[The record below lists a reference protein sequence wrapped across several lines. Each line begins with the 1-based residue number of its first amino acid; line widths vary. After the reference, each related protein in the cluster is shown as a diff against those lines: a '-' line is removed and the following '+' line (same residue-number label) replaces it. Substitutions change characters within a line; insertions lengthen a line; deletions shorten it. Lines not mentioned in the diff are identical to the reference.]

1 MTIPSPSNASN
12 PGVREQLLQGQ
23 VGRAATSGP
32 LNKIRSMVSAAGSQ
46 AQVDT
51 ATVSGTITAGTA
63 FGLSIEGVT
72 VSYTTDGAEGSL
84 TAVAGKLAQAI
95 NASPNARAI
104 AAAAASGPDVTL
116 TCTVKGAPI
125 TVLATTSNVA
135 IASVQAASSP
145 AGVPFGRLVLAAGYL
160 SGVASAT
167 ESGQLASSAAFSA
180 QEDLLT
186 VGYAAASVYVVEIN
200 GTTEGVNANT
210 DGPTTA
216 TDIAAAI
223 TANPF
228 FAADGISASAAGDV
242 VTVTI
247 AAGGEFGLRVFVTT
261 GAGTLTAT
269 SNKGIGTS
277 LARAAAGVSMRQ
289 AVEGVIIPGGAAL
302 GVMESGD
309 IWVEV
314 DAADMSSITKGGD
327 VYVDLTP
334 GATQGRFYPSAA
346 AGRLLLAGAQWER
359 AANNT
364 NDALAVLRVSIA

>member
-1 MTIPSPSNASN
+1 
-12 PGVREQLLQGQ
+12 
-23 VGRAATSGP
+23 
-32 LNKIRSMVSAAGSQ
+32 MVSAAGSQ
-46 AQVDT
+46 AQIDT
-51 ATVSGTITAGTA
+51 ATVSGAITAGTA
-63 FGLSIEGVT
+63 FGLSIEGVA
-72 VSYTTDGAEGSL
+72 VSYTTDGTEGSL
-84 TAVAGKLAQAI
+84 IAVAAKLAQAV

-104 AAAAASGPDVTL
+104 AEASSSPTGPDVTL
-116 TCTVKGAPI
+116 TCTVKGASI
-125 TVLATTSNVA
+125 TVLATTGNVA

-167 ESGQLASSAAFSA
+167 ESCQLASSAAFSA
-180 QEDLLT
+180 QQDLLT
-186 VGYAAASVYVVEIN
+186 VGYAAATVYTVDIN
-200 GTTEGVNANT
+200 GKTESVTANT
-210 DGPTTA
+210 DAPTTA
-216 TDIAAAI
+216 TDLAAAI

-228 FAADGISASAAGDV
+228 FAADGVSASAAGDV

-247 AAGGEFGLRVFVTT
+247 AAGSEFTLRPYIAS

-269 SNKGIGTS
+269 SNKGLGTS
-277 LARAAAGVSMRQ
+277 LALAAAGVSMRQ

-314 DAADMSSITKGGD
+314 DAADMSSIAKGGD

-334 GATQGRFYPSAA
+334 GATQGRFYPAAA

-359 AANNT
+359 AAINS